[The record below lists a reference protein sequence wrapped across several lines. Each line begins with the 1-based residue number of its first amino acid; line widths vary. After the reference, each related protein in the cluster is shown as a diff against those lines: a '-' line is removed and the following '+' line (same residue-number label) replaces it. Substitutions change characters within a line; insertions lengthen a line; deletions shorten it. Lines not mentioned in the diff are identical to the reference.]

1 MGNLLQYSDLEDAI
15 KRAIVRGTH
24 WCWLIYPNADPELVK
39 VFYDGSVIRDR
50 EGGPYVVTWL
60 EKTIDHPTAGSL
72 PLKEKIGD
80 WKIVVDLLT
89 PFDDP
94 CVLKAKGGDIAA
106 FRIGEDRPYAIV
118 TQCGVEA

>member
-1 MGNLLQYSDLEDAI
+1 MGKLMQYSDLEDAI
-15 KRAIVRGTH
+15 ERAKVRGTH
-24 WCWLIYPNADPELVK
+24 WCWIVYPNADPECVK
-39 VFYDGSVIRDR
+39 VFHDGSVIRDR

-60 EKTIDHPTAGSL
+60 EKTIDHPIHGSL
-72 PLKEKIGD
+72 PLKERIRD
-80 WKIVVDLLT
+80 WRIVVDLLT

-118 TQCGVEA
+118 TQCGVAP